1 MLKNS
6 ATRYL
11 SVFLIS
17 FLLIP
22 VLSGCDSK
30 EKEIVISNDI
40 REDIKVEEKEIET
53 LKYKAQRYLEE
64 ENFQEAKNLYDK
76 VILMDKGNKELYLEI
91 KDEYIKKN
99 RFDDAYEIIK
109 VAIDNKVDVEDM
121 QQIAEDIK
129 NNFEVVEYDYIVKQG
144 EECSIPTEGTIN
156 VRGEDINVPIHW
168 SNQQVD
174 TSSKGAFEYE
184 GVNEQYGRS
193 FKLKVEVVYKPL
205 TELEVRDI
213 TAKAKN
219 VLTNIIN
226 CLNFDDS
233 TMISEDGRSFA
244 ISNIYKS
251 REDVYNALYD
261 YYTDEAIYSFL
272 DNYTLEKDCTFYIIY
287 GQGGVGLS
295 VLDDNLYIEQTETTL
310 RAIYTKTIS
319 DNWTVTQQYDFIKY
333 DNCWIRADITL
344 YP

>member
-1 MLKNS
+1 MLKSS

-17 FLLIP
+17 LLLIP

-53 LKYKAQRYLEE
+53 LKYKAQKYLEE
-64 ENFQEAKNLYDK
+64 DNFQEAKNLYDK

-109 VAIDNKVDVEDM
+109 VAIDNKVDVEGM

-129 NNFEVVEYDYIVKQG
+129 SNFEVVEYDYIVKQG
-144 EECSIPTEGTIN
+144 EECTIPTEGVIN

-168 SNQQVD
+168 NNQQVD
-174 TSSKGAFEYE
+174 TSSKGTFKYE

-193 FKLKVEVVYKPL
+193 FKLKVEVVYSPL
-205 TELEVRDI
+205 TELEVRKI
-213 TAKAKN
+213 TLQAKN
-219 VLTNIIN
+219 ALTDIID
-226 CLNFDDS
+226 CANFDS
-233 TMISEDGRSFA
+233 TTMIIEDGRSLA

-251 REDVYNALYD
+251 REEVFNALYD
-261 YYTDEAIYSFL
+261 YYLDDAIYYFL
-272 DNYTLEKDCTFYIIY
+272 DNYTLEKDGVFYIVY
-287 GQGGVGLS
+287 GQGGIGIS
-295 VLDDNLYIEQTETTL
+295 ILDDDLHVEQTETTFK
-310 RAIYTKTIS
+310 AVYTKVIS
-319 DNWTVTQQYDFIKY
+319 DEWTVTQEYNFIKY
-333 DNCWIRADITL
+333 EDSWIRSDITL
-344 YP
+344 Y